1 MEHNKS
7 KKEFLIKFKEKH
19 PEFKIIEFTNI
30 SSEIIVEDGCGYRY
44 KKNKAEQSLKSNF
57 TVQSIIDKYGFIQDK
72 INQYHNNLTLI
83 EYNGIKKRIVV
94 EDENGFRYNPQ
105 CYDLINGSKVT
116 IETCEN
122 KEELYK
128 FKANKIHN
136 NFYKYPNFKYIN
148 GKTRINIICPIH
160 GEFNQICESHLCGH
174 GCPKCNTVGFSKES
188 WLKYLKVKT
197 AFFYVLRVFND
208 NEEFIKIGI
217 TSKTIENRY
226 RTLKNYKI
234 EIIKLIE
241 DTPSKVYDMEKY
253 SLKEFKKYRTLP
265 KLPFEGWSECL
276 NICCLKK
283 LKNYEGYS
291 NF

>member
-1 MEHNKS
+1 MEHNNS

-30 SSEIIVEDGCGYRY
+30 SSKIIVEDGCGYRY

-148 GKTRINIICPIH
+148 GKTRINIICPIT
-160 GEFNQICESHLCGH
+160 ENLIKFVNLIYVV
-174 GCPKCNTVGFSKES
+174 TVVQNVIRLG
-188 WLKYLKVKT
+188 LVKN
-197 AFFYVLRVFND
+197 L
-208 NEEFIKIGI
+208 G
-217 TSKTIENRY
+217 
-226 RTLKNYKI
+226 
-234 EIIKLIE
+234 
-241 DTPSKVYDMEKY
+241 
-253 SLKEFKKYRTLP
+253 
-265 KLPFEGWSECL
+265 
-276 NICCLKK
+276 
-283 LKNYEGYS
+283 
-291 NF
+291 